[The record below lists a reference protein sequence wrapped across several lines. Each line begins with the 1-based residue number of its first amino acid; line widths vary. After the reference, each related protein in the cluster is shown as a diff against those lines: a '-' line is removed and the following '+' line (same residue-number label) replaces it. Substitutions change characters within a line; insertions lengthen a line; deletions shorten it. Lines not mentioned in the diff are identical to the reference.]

1 MADEV
6 LPAVVCDNGS
16 DTVKAGFAGDDAP
29 RAVFP
34 TIVGR
39 PRTSGSMVG
48 RDVKDAYVGDDAQ
61 SKRGLLTL
69 RCPIDRGI
77 VTNYNDMEMVWHHTF
92 YNELRVTPEERPVL
106 LTEVPLNP
114 HANREMM
121 TQMMFETFNVPAMAV
136 AIQAVLSLYASGR
149 TTGLVLDSGKS
160 VTHAVPIFEG
170 QALTDAVLSVDIGG
184 FDLSDYLLKTLLEK
198 GYSAERDSARAIK
211 ENLAFVA
218 MDYEAELHADAQN
231 SSSFEKSYEL
241 PDGQVVTLS
250 NARFMCP
257 EPLFKPSMLGKEGLG
272 IHELCYESTMKC
284 DGDIRKDLYSNIVL
298 SGGTTMFPG
307 LADRLATEITKLA
320 PSTMKVEVIAPA
332 KRKYLTWIGGSMIAS
347 QSNFKWISKG
357 EYEESGSS
365 IVHRKG

>member
-29 RAVFP
+29 HSVFP

-39 PRTSGSMVG
+39 PKKPDLMGM
-48 RDVKDAYVGDDAQ
+48 DVKYAYVGEEAQ
-61 SKRGLLTL
+61 AKRGLLML
-69 RCPIDRGI
+69 NCPIEHGI
-77 VTNYNDMEMVWHHTF
+77 VRNWDAMEKVWHHTF

-114 HANREMM
+114 KADREKL
-121 TQMMFETFNVPAMAV
+121 TQIMFETFSVPAMAV

-170 QALTDAVLSVDIGG
+170 QALTDAVLRLDIGG
-184 FDLSDYLLKTLLEK
+184 FDLSGYLLKTLGEK

-257 EPLFKPSMLGKEGLG
+257 EPLFKPSMLGKEALVG
-272 IHELCYESTMKC
+272 IHELCYKSTMKC

-307 LADRLATEITKLA
+307 LADRLAKEITKLA
-320 PSTMKVEVIAPA
+320 PSAMKVEVIAPA
-332 KRKYLTWIGGSMIAS
+332 ERKYLTWIGGSMIAS

-357 EYEESGSS
+357 EYEESGPA

>member
-1 MADEV
+1 
-6 LPAVVCDNGS
+6 LS
-16 DTVKAGFAGDDAP
+16 LK
-29 RAVFP
+29 
-34 TIVGR
+34 
-39 PRTSGSMVG
+39 
-48 RDVKDAYVGDDAQ
+48 Y
-61 SKRGLLTL
+61 
-69 RCPIDRGI
+69 PIERGI
-77 VTNYNDMEMVWHHTF
+77 VTNSNDMESVWHHTF
-92 YNELRVTPEERPVL
+92 YDELRVNPEERPVL

-114 HANREMM
+114 QANREKM
-121 TQMMFETFNVPAMAV
+121 TQIMFETFNVPAMAV
-136 AIQAVLSLYASGR
+136 VIQAVLSLYASGR

-170 QALTDAVLSVDIGG
+170 QALTDAVLRLEIGG

-198 GYSAERDSARAIK
+198 GYSLDTFAEPDSVRAIK
-211 ENLAFVA
+211 EKLAYVA

-284 DGDIRKDLYSNIVL
+284 DSDIRKYLYSNIVL

-320 PSTMKVEVIAPA
+320 PSAMKVEVIASA

-347 QSNFKWISKG
+347 QSNFKEGLMCRVVMTYGWQAFNL
-357 EYEESGSS
+357 E
-365 IVHRKG
+365 